1 MMLSQRYKQLIGR
14 CALLF
19 LAGTAL
25 QLCIGSVDASFL
37 SYPWGLVAAVNY
49 LYILIILYAYQG
61 KLTFVRRMYDRASY
75 ITSLASMLVLT
86 LLFGL
91 IPQDASIGGLI
102 DLLGFNQMSS
112 SWIFVFF
119 FFHFMTIIG
128 LKAIEDVHHW
138 KKHSL
143 PAVLMHVSFFVILVA
158 SIFGSGEKVRIQ
170 VTAIEGHPVS
180 MGLTDKGMRV
190 ELPFTI
196 LLKDFSLEEYPPAVH
211 LLPDGSE
218 VVMPRREVKKY
229 LSEVEIWEGEE
240 KHGFDIAVNRPASI
254 GSWKIYQSGYDSSR
268 GKFSTI
274 SILECVK
281 DGGYLAVHIAM
292 WTILLSS
299 VLIFIMRTKN
309 KKEVKE

>member
-1 MMLSQRYKQLIGR
+1 MMFSRRYKQMIGR
-14 CALLF
+14 CVLLF

-37 SYPWGLVAAVNY
+37 SYPWGLVVAVNY
-49 LYILIILYAYQG
+49 LYLLIILYACQ
-61 KLTFVRRMYDRASY
+61 KRLKFVKRMYDRQSY
-75 ITSLASMLVLT
+75 ITSLSSILVLT
-86 LLFGL
+86 LLFFFFF
-91 IPQDASIGGLI
+91 QDTSIGGWL

-112 SWIFVFF
+112 SWIFVLFL
-119 FFHFMTIIG
+119 FHFMTVLG
-128 LKAIEDVHHW
+128 LKAIEDVHCW
-138 KKHSL
+138 RRRSV
-143 PAVLMHVSFFVILVA
+143 PTILMHVAFFVILVA
-158 SIFGSGEKVRIQ
+158 SVFGSGEKVRIQ

-240 KHGFDIAVNRPASI
+240 KHSFEIAVNRPASV

-281 DGGYLAVHIAM
+281 DGGYVVVHIAM
-292 WTILLSS
+292 WTILLSG
-299 VLIFIMRTKN
+299 VLMFIMGAKK
-309 KKEVKE
+309 KKEDKE